1 MKRER
6 RHGGWKREAR
16 VGTGEGATPM
26 FEFRLG
32 CRFAWLLCRSV
43 FQSFPLTLPP
53 SLSLTPAKENLT
65 FDLARESLVRH
76 TILSPYKSSAAE
88 RRSDATRCPG
98 PFHVFTYILC
108 YRLASFF
115 RSETLRCFW
124 CVWQRRKRFHLI
136 FDIRDKI

>member
-88 RRSDATRCPG
+88 RRRAKERCHAMSRTFPRI
-98 PFHVFTYILC
+98 HVYLVLSFSQLLSIGDIEMFLV
-108 YRLASFF
+108 RLAAK
-115 RSETLRCFW
+115 ETFP
-124 CVWQRRKRFHLI
+124 FNI
-136 FDIRDKI
+136 